1 MRNFLLGV
9 AALVIGLVVGS
20 WQPRG
25 EVLRLRG
32 ENDELRAKQAR
43 CTRGSAAAGVRE
55 LLHADP
61 GGGVEDRQARA
72 ERPTRARR
80 ADAEEDGE
88 PTEPPQPG
96 PGTPAAQQSPEEMTA
111 AMTAA
116 LDARRAQARQALQE
130 QADLDDEKLA
140 EVDRVMDEMNA
151 ALKKEVDEFV
161 ATAIQSGDVDRRD
174 MMDFAATG
182 LDAVIVADDK
192 LRAVLGPETYAEVDD
207 AAVDPFSFIAGDT
220 VASLAQVQDMV
231 VDP

>member
-1 MRNFLLGV
+1 M
-9 AALVIGLVVGS
+9 
-20 WQPRG
+20 RG
-25 EVLRLRG
+25 EI
-32 ENDELRAKQAR
+32 DELRAKQAR

-55 LLHADP
+55 LLRADP
-61 GGGVEDRQARA
+61 GGSVDDPKGRPPRAARAPRPEAEAEVEDDVA
-72 ERPTRARR
+72 PDVT
-80 ADAEEDGE
+80 
-88 PTEPPQPG
+88 PG
-96 PGTPAAQQSPEEMTA
+96 PGAPPTQQTPEEMTA

-151 ALKKEVDEFV
+151 ALKKEVDDFV
-161 ATAIQSGDVDRRD
+161 ATAIQDGDVDRRD

-192 LRAVLGPETYAEVDD
+192 LRAVLGPDAYAEVDD
-207 AAVDPFSFIAGDT
+207 AAVDPFSFISGDT